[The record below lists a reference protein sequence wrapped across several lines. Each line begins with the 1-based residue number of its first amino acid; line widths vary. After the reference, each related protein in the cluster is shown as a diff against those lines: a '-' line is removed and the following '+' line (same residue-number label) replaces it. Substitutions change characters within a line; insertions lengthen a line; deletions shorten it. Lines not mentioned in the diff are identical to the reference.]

1 MTSIPWLTVLW
12 LLPAAG
18 AIAVALSPAG
28 SRRRWPHTA
37 GLVIALATL
46 GWSIAMTVAFNPGGA
61 RFDLVESHRW
71 IPAIGARYELGL
83 DGIGLVLVLLTTALV
98 PLLLLAGW
106 RDTDGEGSDPRIY
119 VALTLAVQAM
129 VLLSFVATDIL
140 LFYLVFEAMLIPMYF
155 LIGGWGQLDKAVRAR
170 AALKFLLYNLFGGL
184 VMLAGV
190 IGLSVLTVRADLG
203 EDGRGTF
210 GLTAITEAIADGKID
225 VGGPAGIAICGAFLF
240 AFAVKAPVWPVH
252 AWLPDA
258 AVAGTPSTGVLMM
271 AVMDKVGTFAMLRF
285 VVELFGD
292 TAARFAPWMCA
303 LAVVSI
309 VYGLILA
316 IGQTD
321 VMRLIAYT
329 SISHFG
335 FIVLGVFALSP
346 QSQAGATLYMVN
358 HGISTAALFLV
369 AGFLTG
375 RRSTR
380 LIADYCGVQ
389 KVAPVLSGVF
399 LVAGLA
405 TLSLPGLA
413 PFVSEFLVMVGSFGR
428 YPVAAVVATVALV
441 GSAVYILWT
450 YQRMMGG
457 PAPDGATGG
466 PSSDE
471 KGPVADLGGR
481 ERLVLF
487 PLIAALLI
495 LGFWPRPALDPIT
508 PAVDRTLD
516 SVTVS
521 VPPHAPRHQGP
532 AQVAPTG
539 PARTEHQRSEHNE
552 QGGHR

>member
-1 MTSIPWLTVLW
+1 MNSVPWLTVLW
-12 LLPAAG
+12 LAPAVG
-18 AIAVALSPAG
+18 AIAVALLPARP
-28 SRRRWPHTA
+28 SRARLA
-37 GLVIALATL
+37 QQIGLVVSVAVL
-46 GWSIAMTVAFNPGGA
+46 GWSIAMAVAFDAHTAA
-61 RFDLVESHRW
+61 RFDLAESHRW

-83 DGIGLVLVLLTTALV
+83 DGIGLVLVLLTTALL
-98 PLLLLAGW
+98 PLLLLARW
-106 RDTDGEGSDPRIY
+106 RRTDGDSSDDGGADPSIY

-140 LFYLVFEAMLIPMYF
+140 LFYIVFEAMLIPMYF
-155 LIGGWGQLDKAVRAR
+155 LIGGWGQLDPALRAR

-184 VMLAGV
+184 IMLAGV
-190 IGLSVLTVRADLG
+190 IGLYVLTTRAKLG
-203 EDGRGTF
+203 DDGHGSF
-210 GLTAITEAIADGKID
+210 GLVEITKAIADGKVD
-225 VGGPAGIAICGAFLF
+225 VSGGAGIAICGAFLF
-240 AFAVKAPVWPVH
+240 AFAVKAPVWPLH

-292 TAARFAPWMCA
+292 TAKEFAPWMSA

-316 IGQTD
+316 IAQTD

-346 QSQAGATLYMVN
+346 QSQAGAALYMVN

-369 AGFLTG
+369 AGFLTS
-375 RRSTR
+375 RRGSR
-380 LIADYCGVQ
+380 LIADYGGVQ
-389 KVAPVLSGVF
+389 KVAPVLSAVF
-399 LVAGLA
+399 LVSGLA
-405 TLSLPGLA
+405 TISLPGLA

-441 GSAVYILWT
+441 GSAIYILWT

-457 PAPDGATGG
+457 P
-466 PSSDE
+466 
-471 KGPVADLGGR
+471 VADGMSGITDLRGR

-487 PLIAALLI
+487 PLLAALLI
-495 LGFWPRPALDPIT
+495 LGFWPRPALDVIN
-508 PAVDRTLD
+508 PAVDRTL
-516 SVTVS
+516 SSVS
-521 VPPHAPRHQGP
+521 VSPPPLAPAHDD
-532 AQVAPTG
+532 
-539 PARTEHQRSEHNE
+539 PAREAPGHGAPHVE